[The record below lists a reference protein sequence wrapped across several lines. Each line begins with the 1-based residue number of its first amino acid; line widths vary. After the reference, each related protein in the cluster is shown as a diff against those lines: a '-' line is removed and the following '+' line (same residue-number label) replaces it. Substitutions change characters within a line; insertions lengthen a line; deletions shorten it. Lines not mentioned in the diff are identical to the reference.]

1 MPVFFE
7 SRCMDVART
16 AGKRAVLF
24 AAIFFAPP
32 QTSTK
37 KDFRCHHSRTFE
49 YKQKLKCYSNDSFL
63 IYQLHGSCHQ
73 DQMIKLKSKKCI
85 AVRENDTARA
95 QDWNNSV

>member
-1 MPVFFE
+1 
-7 SRCMDVART
+7 MDVART
-16 AGKRAVLF
+16 ARKRAVLF

-63 IYQLHGSCHQ
+63 IYQIELFEEKKKEDEIFLLYIPLS
-73 DQMIKLKSKKCI
+73 LK
-85 AVRENDTARA
+85 T
-95 QDWNNSV
+95 

>member
-63 IYQLHGSCHQ
+63 IYQIELFEEKKKEDEIFLLYIPLS
-73 DQMIKLKSKKCI
+73 LK
-85 AVRENDTARA
+85 T
-95 QDWNNSV
+95 

>member
-16 AGKRAVLF
+16 ARKRAVLF

-63 IYQLHGSCHQ
+63 IYQIELFEEKKKEDEIFLLYIPLS
-73 DQMIKLKSKKCI
+73 LK
-85 AVRENDTARA
+85 T
-95 QDWNNSV
+95 